1 MKNKFFYVLTFAFL
15 LTSCGKEE
23 IVQVQKK
30 DILDAVFASGF
41 VVFSDGY
48 MVTANAEG
56 FVLQSHIKEGDE
68 VNKGATLF
76 QLSND
81 IQALQGINARTNY
94 EEAVSNANENSPKVQ
109 QLVSQIEQAK
119 IALAL
124 DKKNYEQYQEGVNL
138 PKIQQIATQLA
149 QAKQVLE
156 LDKKNYERYET
167 LLKTNAVAKL
177 DYDKMKLQYENS
189 KNSVAMLEN
198 NLAEK
203 EALSKMDL
211 DRLKL
216 QYDNTKTTLEVLQKS
231 LADMKKN
238 LNLGVKNAKNQV
250 DIQQTYTGDYV
261 VYSALT
267 GTVLAI
273 QKQTGELARKGETL
287 AKIGGGNLITKL
299 YIAEEDI
306 NKVQIGQKAMLNLN
320 TEKDKTFEAVVA
332 KIYPAFNEKEQSFV
346 IEVKFTDE
354 LPSLRSGTQVQAN
367 IVVGERKNALIIPKK
382 CLIKGDKVLLEN
394 KEERQIKIGIRN
406 AEWVEVLEGVEAN
419 TKMLLPKS
427 K

>member
-23 IVQVQKK
+23 IAQVQKK

-41 VVFSDGY
+41 VVFSDEY
-48 MVTANAEG
+48 MVTANTEG

-216 QYDNTKTTLEVLQKS
+216 QYDNTKTTVEVLQKS

-354 LPSLRSGTQVQAN
+354 LPNLRSGTQVQAN